1 MQNESPSPS
10 SPPPSSLAFLNLRYS
25 VTNYGQ
31 VGWPKKAL
39 LRRLNGSFHA
49 GSLNGLLGESGSG
62 KG

>member
-10 SPPPSSLAFLNLRYS
+10 PLSSLAFLNLRYS

-62 KG
+62 KC